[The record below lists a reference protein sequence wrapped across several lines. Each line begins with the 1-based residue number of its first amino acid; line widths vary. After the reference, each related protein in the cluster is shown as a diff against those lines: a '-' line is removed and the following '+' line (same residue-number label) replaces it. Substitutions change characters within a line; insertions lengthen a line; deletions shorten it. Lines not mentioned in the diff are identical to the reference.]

1 MFCLWRCPEKCV
13 TGTKKPTR
21 FFENFGKLKCYKK
34 ENFVFMACSSLI
46 YQTRTHWV
54 APLRSY
60 GLGLYLKLLPDAQ
73 NIKKTAEE
81 VDEQIN
87 RK

>member
-1 MFCLWRCPEKCV
+1 
-13 TGTKKPTR
+13 
-21 FFENFGKLKCYKK
+21 
-34 ENFVFMACSSLI
+34 MACSSLI

-73 NIKKTAEE
+73 NIKNTAEE
-81 VDEQIN
+81 VDEQN
-87 RK
+87 